1 MDQFA
6 PAYRAWGKRHFHP
19 YEEVLRRNRSRS
31 TGESPFAIHPSGV
44 DLLASPQGSVLAF
57 LIRSSSPR
65 RQGPVLENREH
76 WINTSRTRK
85 DLHSRDLTG
94 DDVRPLRNNPT
105 FMRELS
111 YQDNQ

>member
-6 PAYRAWGKRHFHP
+6 LAYRAWGKTHTHP

-31 TGESPFAIHPSGV
+31 TGESPSAIHPSGV
-44 DLLASPQGSVLAF
+44 DLLANPQDPVLTF
-57 LIRSSSPR
+57 WIKSSSPR

>member
-6 PAYRAWGKRHFHP
+6 LAYRAWGKTHTHP
-19 YEEVLRRNRSRS
+19 YEEVLRGNRSRS

-44 DLLASPQGSVLAF
+44 DLLASPRGSVLAF

-76 WINTSRTRK
+76 WINTGRIRATYSHET
-85 DLHSRDLTG
+85 
-94 DDVRPLRNNPT
+94 
-105 FMRELS
+105 
-111 YQDNQ
+111 